1 MRLKVL
7 LGVCVLLGGWMAK
20 GVVRPRHVQASA
32 PAAVAV
38 PTVAEAGME
47 PAPVIAPVQPVDPR
61 RLPSRGDRNLFSY
74 REAPRVVIA
83 PIAPPVAV
91 PVAVA
96 AVAPPPRAEPEEPAI
111 APFPW
116 RYIGRF
122 GREDNPVAAFVRD
135 GEVKTVRIGDGI
147 DAQYVL
153 RSIGI
158 ESVDVQS
165 DDAGT
170 ERIELAVNE
179 PLAAQPATARPLSN
193 PRRKQPR
200 GSPPNQ
206 NP

>member
-20 GVVRPRHVQASA
+20 GVVVPHDAQAIA
-32 PAAVAV
+32 PAAAV
-38 PTVAEAGME
+38 SPAAEPVAES
-47 PAPVIAPVQPVDPR
+47 APVIAAVQPVDSR
-61 RLPSRGDRNLFSY
+61 RSSSHGNRNLFSY
-74 REAPRVVIA
+74 REPPPVVVA
-83 PIAPPVAV
+83 HVAEPVAV

-96 AVAPPPRAEPEEPAI
+96 EFVPPPPPEPAEPVIP
-111 APFPW
+111 PFPW

-122 GREDNPVAAFVRD
+122 GRDDNPVAAFVRD
-135 GEVKTVRIGDGI
+135 GDVKTVRIGDRI

-153 RSIGI
+153 RGIGI
-158 ESVDVQS
+158 ESVDVES

-170 ERIELAVNE
+170 ERIQLAVNE
-179 PLAAQPATARPLSN
+179 PLAAQPATVRPPSN

-200 GSPPNQ
+200 GSPANQ